1 MGVFGGGGSSSVQPV
16 GSQTTVQK
24 SEPWEGQKPY
34 LNQVYQQAEGLRST
48 PQQYYP
54 GSTVV
59 PQSGQTLD
67 ALAAMENRA
76 RTGSPIQQAGNDQY
90 LATLNGDYLNSN
102 PYLDAMYNR
111 AARPLTEQYMNATAP
126 TTQAAFAKAGR
137 YGSGAYDQAQST
149 NESNLG
155 RALGELSTD
164 IYGRSYESERQ
175 RQDQAMQNAPQY
187 SQGDYLDA
195 MQLANVGSQYEQ
207 QAGLN
212 LQDQVNRWNFQQ
224 QEPWT
229 RLGNYASL
237 VQGDYGRTNTTTQP
251 IYKQQSN
258 PLGSVLGGIGGLGLL
273 AGGLGWKPFG

>member
-1 MGVFGGGGSSSVQPV
+1 MGVFGGGGGSVQPV

-34 LNQVYQQAEGLRST
+34 LNQVYQQAEGLRSN
-48 PQQYYP
+48 PMQYYP

-67 ALAAMENRA
+67 ALASMENRA
-76 RTGSPIQQAGNDQY
+76 RTGSPIATEGNNQY
-90 LATLNGDYLNSN
+90 LATLRGDYLNSN

-111 AARPLTEQYMNATAP
+111 ASRPLVENYRNATAP
-126 TTQAAFAKAGR
+126 STQAAFARAGR

-155 RALGELSTD
+155 RSLGELATD
-164 IYGRSYESERQ
+164 IYGRSYESERG
-175 RQDQAMQNAPQY
+175 RQDQAMQGAPQY
-187 SQGDYLDA
+187 AQGDYLDA
-195 MQLANVGSQYEQ
+195 MQLANVGGQYEQ

-212 LQDQVNRWNFQQ
+212 LQDAINRFNFTQ

-229 RLGNYASL
+229 RLGNYNSL
-237 VQGDYGRTNTTTQP
+237 IQGDYGRTNTITQP

-258 PLGSVLGGIGGLGLL
+258 TFGNILGGLGGLGLL
-273 AGGLGWKPFG
+273 AGGLGWRPFG